1 MDLVSLNIQRGR
13 DHGIPAYNVWRV
25 QCGLTKFER
34 WSDMVVVASPETI
47 DRLSS
52 VYESVNDVDLVTTPI
67 PLCAS
72 VASFI
77 LMTLLATQLRIQNL
91 IS

>member
-1 MDLVSLNIQRGR
+1 MDLISLNIQRGR

-52 VYESVNDVDLVTTPI
+52 VYESVNDVDLVTT
-67 PLCAS
+67 LAS
-72 VASFI
+72 HFASFASYV
-77 LMTLLATQLRIQNL
+77 LFASSASYVLFLVVVN
-91 IS
+91 